1 MRYRGI
7 DNDVR
12 EDKMTGTTR
21 RDFMGAGAALVG
33 VATVPAAAWGADAI
47 RVRQTAAGKAFA
59 ASPPL
64 SWQADAGDGADAVTV
79 DPTTSFQEILGFG
92 AAFTEAS
99 AWLISQMA
107 PDARAQLMHELFS
120 TDGLGINV
128 TRCCI
133 GSSDYA
139 TAMFSYDEGAPDPTL
154 ARFSIDRDRAYVLPE
169 LLTARHINP
178 DLFILASPW
187 SPPGWMKNGGSM
199 LGGNIRPTNF
209 AVYAAYLVKFLQ
221 AYAQAGVPIDAITTQ
236 NETDTD
242 QAGRMPASA
251 WAQEYEVAFVGK
263 HLGPAIEKAGL
274 DTKIWLLDHN
284 FNLWG
289 RVFNT
294 LEDPNVFKYA
304 EGVAWHPYVGAAE
317 AMTRIHNAYPTK
329 SAYWTEG
336 GFELAAGKGTIEFA
350 ATPGP
355 MTEGARTADSAPRLD
370 DTTAIVQSALGAT
383 HALRNW
389 VRCLID
395 WNVVLDETGHPNIG
409 PFDLKGTLTI
419 DSRSHQVTARG
430 PNYWAIKHLN
440 QIAPRGATVIES
452 SGNIAGLAHVAF
464 VDPHGRQGLMLTNSG
479 AARTI
484 RIRNGGRMARISLP
498 ANSVTNLSWT

>member
-1 MRYRGI
+1 M
-7 DNDVR
+7 
-12 EDKMTGTTR
+12 ESTTR
-21 RDFMGAGAALVG
+21 RGFIGAGAGL
-33 VATVPAAAWGADAI
+33 VATGAIPAAARSADAI
-47 RVRQTAAGKAFA
+47 RVRQTAGELRFA
-59 ASPPL
+59 AVAGL
-64 SWQADAGDGADAVTV
+64 NWQPDAGDGRATITL
-79 DPTTSFQEILGFG
+79 DPSIGFQEILGFG

-99 AWLISQMA
+99 AWLISRMA
-107 PDARAQLMHELFS
+107 PTARAQLMHELFS
-120 TDGLGINV
+120 ADGLGINV

-139 TAMFSYDEGAPDPTL
+139 TAMFSYDEGAPDPAL

-178 DLFILASPW
+178 DLFVLASPW

-199 LGGNIRPTNF
+199 LGGNIKPTNF
-209 AVYAAYLVKFLQ
+209 AVYAQYLVKFLQ
-221 AYAQAGVPIDAITTQ
+221 AYAQAGVPINAITTQ

-263 HLGPAIEKAGL
+263 HLGPTIEKAGL

-294 LEDPNVFKYA
+294 LEDPTVFKYA

-317 AMTRIHNAYPTK
+317 AMTRIHNAYPSK

-355 MTEGARTADSAPRLD
+355 MTEMGSVAAAPPKLD
-370 DTTAIVQSALGAT
+370 DMAAIVQSGLGAT

-389 VRCLID
+389 VRCMID

-419 DSRSHQVTARG
+419 DSSSHQVTARG

-440 QIAPRGATVIES
+440 HIAPRGSTVIES
-452 SGNIAGLAHVAF
+452 SGRIDRLAHVAF
-464 VDPHGRQGLMLTNSG
+464 VNPDGRKGLMLTNAG
-479 AARTI
+479 PARTVWI
-484 RIRNGGRMARISLP
+484 RHGARMAELALP
-498 ANSVTNLSWT
+498 PSSITDLSWT

>member
-1 MRYRGI
+1 M
-7 DNDVR
+7 
-12 EDKMTGTTR
+12 KGTTR
-21 RDFMGAGAALVG
+21 RGFVGAGAGLMAMAAVP
-33 VATVPAAAWGADAI
+33 ATVRGADTI
-47 RVRQTAAGKAFA
+47 RVRQ
-59 ASPPL
+59 S
-64 SWQADAGDGADAVTV
+64 AGDRRFADLPALPWAPDTGEGTDAITL
-79 DPTTSFQEILGFG
+79 DPTTTFQDVLGFG

-107 PDARAQLMHELFS
+107 PGARAALMHELFS
-120 TDGLGINV
+120 ADGLGINV

-133 GSSDYA
+133 GASDYA
-139 TAMFSYDEGAPDPTL
+139 TALFSYDEGAPDPGL

-199 LGGNIRPTNF
+199 LGGNIKPIYF
-209 AVYAAYLVKFLQ
+209 AAYAQYLVKFLE
-221 AYAQAGVPIDAITTQ
+221 AYKQAGAPINAITTQ
-236 NETDTD
+236 NESDTD

-284 FNLWG
+284 YNLWG

-329 SAYWTEG
+329 SAYLTEG
-336 GFELAAGKGTIEFA
+336 GFELSAGSGAIEFA

-355 MTEGARTADSAPRLD
+355 MTEGAGTAEAKPKLD
-370 DTTAIVQSALGAT
+370 DMGAIVQSGLGAT

-389 VRCLID
+389 VRCMID

-409 PFDLKGTLTI
+409 PFDLNGTLTV
-419 DSRSHQVTARG
+419 DSKSHQVTRRG

-440 QIAPRGATVIES
+440 HVAPRGATVIES
-452 SGNIAGLAHVAF
+452 SGAIDRVAHVAF
-464 VDPHGRQGLMLTNSG
+464 VDPDGRKSMMLTNAG
-479 AARTI
+479 AARTV
-484 RIRNGGRMARISLP
+484 RVRNGGRMAEIALP

>member
-1 MRYRGI
+1 MEDNMR
-7 DNDVR
+7 
-12 EDKMTGTTR
+12 GTTR
-21 RDFMGAGAALVG
+21 RGFVSAGAGLMAMAAVPATAKSMDKIQVQQTAGDRRFAALPG
-33 VATVPAAAWGADAI
+33 LDWT
-47 RVRQTAAGKAFA
+47 Q
-59 ASPPL
+59 
-64 SWQADAGDGADAVTV
+64 DAGDTLNAVTL
-79 DPTTSFQEILGFG
+79 DPTTTFQEVLGFG

-99 AWLISQMA
+99 AYLISRMA
-107 PDARAQLMHELFS
+107 PGARAQLMHELFS
-120 TDGLGINV
+120 PDGLGINV

-139 TAMFSYDEGAPDPTL
+139 TAMFSCDEGAPDPTL

-169 LLTARHINP
+169 LVTARHINP
-178 DLFILASPW
+178 ELFILASPW

-199 LGGNIRPTNF
+199 LGGNIKPTNF
-209 AVYAAYLVKFLQ
+209 AVYAQYLVKFLQ
-221 AYAQAGVPIDAITTQ
+221 AYAQAGVRIDAITTQ
-236 NETDTD
+236 NESDTD

-304 EGVAWHPYVGAAE
+304 DGIAWHPYVGAAE

-329 SAYWTEG
+329 GAYWTEG

-355 MTEGARTADSAPRLD
+355 MTEGAGTMESRPKLD
-370 DTTAIVQSALGAT
+370 DTAAIVQSGLGAT

-395 WNVVLDETGHPNIG
+395 WNVVLDETGRPNIG

-419 DSRSHQVTARG
+419 DSQSHQVTARG
-430 PNYWAIKHLN
+430 SNYWAIKHLN
-440 QIAPRGATVIES
+440 HAAPRGATVIQS
-452 SGNIAGLAHVAF
+452 SGTIEGLAHVAF
-464 VDPHGRQGLMLTNSG
+464 VNPDGRKAMMLTNAG
-479 AARTI
+479 PERTV
-484 RIRNGGRMARISLP
+484 RIRNGGRMAELALP

>member
-1 MRYRGI
+1 LRYSQF

-12 EDKMTGTTR
+12 EEKMTDLTR
-21 RDFMGAGAALVG
+21 RGFVSAGAALAGAV
-33 VATVPAAAWGADAI
+33 TMPAAARSGDAI
-47 RVRQTAAGKAFA
+47 RVHQSAGDKRFVALPGLA
-59 ASPPL
+59 
-64 SWQADAGDGADAVTV
+64 WQADAGDGPNAITL

-99 AWLISQMA
+99 AWLISRMA

-120 TDGLGINV
+120 AEGLGINV

-169 LLTARHINP
+169 LSTARHINP
-178 DLFILASPW
+178 DLFVLASPW

-199 LGGNIRPTNF
+199 LGGNIKPTNF
-209 AVYAAYLVKFLQ
+209 AVYAQYLVRFLQ
-221 AYAQAGVPIDAITTQ
+221 GYAQAGVPINAITTQ

-274 DTKIWLLDHN
+274 DTRIWLLDHN

-355 MTEGARTADSAPRLD
+355 MTEGAGAVEAAPKLD
-370 DTTAIVQSALGAT
+370 DAAAIVQSALGAT

-389 VRCLID
+389 VRCMID

-409 PFDLKGTLTI
+409 PFDLKGTLTV
-419 DSRSHQVTARG
+419 DSRSHLVTRRG

-440 QIAPRGATVIES
+440 HIAPRGSTVFES
-452 SGNIAGLAHVAF
+452 SGRIDGLAHVAF
-464 VDPHGRQGLMLTNSG
+464 VDPHGRKGLMLTNAG
-479 AARTI
+479 AARTV
-484 RIRNGGRMARISLP
+484 RIRNGGRMAEVALP
-498 ANSVTNLSWT
+498 ASSVTNLSWT

>member
-1 MRYRGI
+1 
-7 DNDVR
+7 
-12 EDKMTGTTR
+12 MTGTTR
-21 RDFMGAGAALVG
+21 RRFVSTGAALAT
-33 VATVPAAAWGADAI
+33 VATVPGAARRADAI
-47 RVRQTAAGKAFA
+47 HMRQTAGNQRFA
-59 ASPPL
+59 SLPAL
-64 SWQADAGDGADAVTV
+64 GWQADDAGDDADAVTL
-79 DPTTSFQEILGFG
+79 DPTISFQEILGFG

-107 PDARAQLMHELFS
+107 PAARAELMHELFS
-120 TDGLGINV
+120 ADGLGVNV

-154 ARFSIDRDRAYVLPE
+154 SRFSIDRDRAYVLPE
-169 LLTARHINP
+169 LSTARHINP

-199 LGGNIRPTNF
+199 LGGNIKPTNF
-209 AVYAAYLVKFLQ
+209 AIYAQYLVRFLQ
-221 AYAQAGVPIDAITTQ
+221 AYAQAGVPINAITSQ
-236 NETDTD
+236 NESDTD

-355 MTEGARTADSAPRLD
+355 MTEGATAGTAPKLD
-370 DTTAIVQSALGAT
+370 ETAAIVQSALGAT

-389 VRCLID
+389 VRCMID

-409 PFDLKGTLTI
+409 PFDLKGMLTI
-419 DSRSHQVTARG
+419 DSKSHRVTARG

-452 SGNIAGLAHVAF
+452 RGGTAKLAHVAF
-464 VDPHGRQGLMLTNSG
+464 VDPHGRKGLMLTNAG

-484 RIRNGGRMARISLP
+484 RVRNGGRMAEVALP
-498 ANSVTNLSWT
+498 AGSITNLSWT

>member
-1 MRYRGI
+1 MA
-7 DNDVR
+7 
-12 EDKMTGTTR
+12 ETTR
-21 RDFMGAGAALVG
+21 RGFVGAGAALVG
-33 VATVPAAAWGADAI
+33 ATAVPAVARTAEAI
-47 RVRQTAAGKAFA
+47 AVRQTAGDLRFA
-59 ASPPL
+59 TLPAL
-64 SWQADAGDGADAVTV
+64 SWQADSGDGPDAVTL

-99 AWLISQMA
+99 AWLISRMA
-107 PDARAQLMHELFS
+107 PAARAQLMHELFS
-120 TDGLGINV
+120 ADGLGINV

-169 LLTARHINP
+169 LLTAQHINP

-199 LGGNIRPTNF
+199 LGGNIKPANF
-209 AVYAAYLVKFLQ
+209 AIYAQYLVKFLEG
-221 AYAQAGVPIDAITTQ
+221 YAQAGVPINAITTQ

-294 LEDPNVFKYA
+294 LEDLGVFKYA

-336 GFELAAGKGTIEFA
+336 GFELAAGKGQIAFA

-355 MTEGARTADSAPRLD
+355 MTERAGAAEAVPKLD
-370 DTTAIVQSALGAT
+370 DMAAIAQSALGAT

-389 VRCLID
+389 VRCMID

-419 DSRSHQVTARG
+419 DSTSHRVTARG

-452 SGNIAGLAHVAF
+452 SGRIDRLAHVAF
-464 VDPHGRQGLMLTNSG
+464 IDADGRKGVMLTNSG
-479 AARTI
+479 AARTV
-484 RIRNGGRMARISLP
+484 RIRNGGRMARIALP
-498 ANSVTNLSWT
+498 ASSVTNLSWT

>member
-1 MRYRGI
+1 
-7 DNDVR
+7 
-12 EDKMTGTTR
+12 MTETTR
-21 RDFMGAGAALVG
+21 RGFVSAGVALVG
-33 VATVPAAAWGADAI
+33 AAAVPATARSAEMI
-47 RVRQTAAGKAFA
+47 RVRQTAGDMRFA
-59 ASPPL
+59 AAPTL
-64 SWQADAGDGADAVTV
+64 GWQADSGDGPDAVTL
-79 DPTTSFQEILGFG
+79 DPTTSFQQILGFG

-99 AWLISQMA
+99 AWLISRMA
-107 PDARAQLMHELFS
+107 PAARAQLMHELFS
-120 TDGLGINV
+120 ADGLGINV

-187 SPPGWMKNGGSM
+187 SPPGWMKNGESM
-199 LGGNIRPTNF
+199 LGGNIKPANF
-209 AVYAAYLVKFLQ
+209 AVYAEYLVKFLK
-221 AYAQAGVPIDAITTQ
+221 AYAQAGVPINAITTQ

-294 LEDPNVFKYA
+294 LEDPGVFKYA

-329 SAYWTEG
+329 GAYWTEG
-336 GFELAAGKGTIEFA
+336 GFELAAGRGTIAFA

-355 MTEGARTADSAPRLD
+355 MTDGVSPSEAAPKPD
-370 DTTAIVQSALGAT
+370 DAAAIVQSALGAT

-389 VRCLID
+389 VRCMID

-440 QIAPRGATVIES
+440 QIAPRGSTVFES
-452 SGNIAGLAHVAF
+452 ASRIDRLAHVAF
-464 VDPHGRQGLMLTNSG
+464 VDPDGRKGLMLTNAGG
-479 AARTI
+479 ARII
-484 RIRNGGRMARISLP
+484 RIRNGGRMTEVALP
-498 ANSVTNLSWT
+498 ASSVTNLRWA

>member
-1 MRYRGI
+1 MA
-7 DNDVR
+7 
-12 EDKMTGTTR
+12 GTTR
-21 RDFMGAGAALVG
+21 RGFMGAGAGMLTMAAMP
-33 VATVPAAAWGADAI
+33 ATAKSADGI
-47 RVRQTAAGKAFA
+47 RVTQTAGDKRFVALPALG
-59 ASPPL
+59 
-64 SWQADAGDGADAVTV
+64 WQADAGDSADAITL
-79 DPTTSFQEILGFG
+79 DPTTSFQDILGFG

-99 AWLISQMA
+99 AWVISRMA
-107 PDARAQLMHELFS
+107 PGPRAALMHELFS
-120 TDGLGINV
+120 PEGLGINV

-178 DLFILASPW
+178 ELFILASPW

-199 LGGNIRPTNF
+199 LGGNIKPTNF
-209 AVYAAYLVKFLQ
+209 VVYAEYLVKFLQ
-221 AYAQAGVPIDAITTQ
+221 AYRQAGIPIDAITTQ
-236 NETDTD
+236 NESDTD
-242 QAGRMPASA
+242 QAGRMPAAA
-251 WAQEYEVAFVGK
+251 WPQEYEVAFVGK

-274 DTKIWLLDHN
+274 GTRIWLLDHN
-284 FNLWG
+284 YNLWG

-304 EGVAWHPYVGAAE
+304 DGVAWHPYVGAAE

-329 SAYWTEG
+329 GAYITEG
-336 GFELAAGKGTIEFA
+336 GFELSAGKGKIEFA

-355 MTEGARTADSAPRLD
+355 MTEGAGTAEARPRRD
-370 DTTAIVQSALGAT
+370 DAAAIVQSGLGAT

-389 VRCLID
+389 ARCMID

-409 PFDLKGTLTI
+409 PFDLNGTLTV
-419 DSRSHQVTARG
+419 DSKSHQVTRRG

-440 QIAPRGATVIES
+440 HIAPRGSTVIASEGDA
-452 SGNIAGLAHVAF
+452 SGVAHVAF
-464 VDPHGRQGLMLTNSG
+464 LNPDGRKGLLLTNAG
-479 AARTI
+479 AARKVHV
-484 RIRNGGRMARISLP
+484 RNGGRMVEVALP
-498 ANSVTNLSWT
+498 ANSLTNLSWT

>member
-1 MRYRGI
+1 M
-7 DNDVR
+7 V
-12 EDKMTGTTR
+12 GTTR
-21 RDFMGAGAALVG
+21 RGFMSGGAGLMAIGSIPAL
-33 VATVPAAAWGADAI
+33 ARSADTI
-47 RVRQTAAGKAFA
+47 RLTQTAGDTRFA
-59 ASPPL
+59 PL
-64 SWQADAGDGADAVTV
+64 PALEWKPDAGDSALAITL
-79 DPTTSFQEILGFG
+79 DPTTSFQQILGFG

-99 AWLISQMA
+99 AWLINQMA
-107 PDARAQLMHELFS
+107 PGARAALMHELFAS
-120 TDGLGINV
+120 DGLGINV

-139 TAMFSYDEGAPDPTL
+139 TAMFSYDEGAPDPAL

-199 LGGNIRPTNF
+199 LGGNVKPVNF
-209 AVYAAYLVKFLQ
+209 AVYAQYLVKFLQ
-221 AYAQAGVPIDAITTQ
+221 AYRQAGVPIDAITTQ

-263 HLGPAIEKAGL
+263 YLGPAIEKAGL

-304 EGVAWHPYVGAAE
+304 DGVAWHPYVGAAE

-329 SAYWTEG
+329 GAYWTEG
-336 GFELAAGKGTIEFA
+336 GFELAAGKGVIEFA

-355 MTEGARTADSAPRLD
+355 MTEGAGTAEAGPKLD
-370 DTTAIVQSALGAT
+370 DAAAIVQSGLGAT

-389 VRCLID
+389 VRCMID
-395 WNVVLDETGHPNIG
+395 WNVVLDESGRPNIG

-419 DSRSHQVTARG
+419 DSKTHQVTARG

-440 QIAPRGATVIES
+440 HVAPRGATGIES
-452 SGNIAGLAHVAF
+452 SGRIDKLAHVAF
-464 VDPHGRQGLMLTNSG
+464 LDPDGRKSMMLTNAG
-479 AARTI
+479 AERTV
-484 RIRNGGRMARISLP
+484 RIRNGGRMAELALP

>member
-1 MRYRGI
+1 
-7 DNDVR
+7 
-12 EDKMTGTTR
+12 MTETTR
-21 RDFMGAGAALVG
+21 RGFVSAGAAMMG
-33 VATVPAAAWGADAI
+33 VAVVPAAARGANAI
-47 RVRQTAAGKAFA
+47 AVRRTAGDMRLA
-59 ASPPL
+59 ALPAL
-64 SWQADAGDGADAVTV
+64 SWRADTGDGPDAVTL

-99 AWLISQMA
+99 AWLISRMA
-107 PDARAQLMHELFS
+107 PAARAQLMHELFS
-120 TDGLGINV
+120 ADGLGINV

-133 GSSDYA
+133 GSSDYS

-154 ARFSIDRDRAYVLPE
+154 ERFSIDRDRSYVLPE

-187 SPPGWMKNGGSM
+187 SPPGWMKNGESM
-199 LGGNIRPTNF
+199 LGGNIKPTNF
-209 AVYAAYLVKFLQ
+209 AVYAEYLVKFLA
-221 AYAQAGVPIDAITTQ
+221 AYAQAGVPINAITTQ

-263 HLGPAIEKAGL
+263 HLGPAIQKAGL

-294 LEDPNVFKYA
+294 LEDPGVFKYA
-304 EGVAWHPYVGAAE
+304 DGVAWHPYVGAAE

-329 SAYWTEG
+329 GAYWTEG
-336 GFELAAGKGTIEFA
+336 GFELAAGKGAIEFA

-355 MTEGARTADSAPRLD
+355 MTEGISRAEAAPKPD
-370 DTTAIVQSALGAT
+370 DAAAIVQSALGAT

-389 VRCLID
+389 VRCMID

-419 DSRSHQVTARG
+419 DSRSHQVIARG

-440 QIAPRGATVIES
+440 QIAPRGSTVFES
-452 SGNIAGLAHVAF
+452 TSRIDRLAHVAF
-464 VDPHGRQGLMLTNSG
+464 VDPDGRKGLMLTNAG

-484 RIRNGGRMARISLP
+484 RIRNGGRMAEVALP
-498 ANSVTNLSWT
+498 ASSVTNLRWT

>member
-1 MRYRGI
+1 MR
-7 DNDVR
+7 
-12 EDKMTGTTR
+12 GTTR
-21 RDFMGAGAALVG
+21 RGFVGAGAGLA
-33 VATVPAAAWGADAI
+33 AMAAVPAAARGADAI
-47 RVRQTAAGKAFA
+47 RVTQTAGDRRFA
-59 ASPPL
+59 AL
-64 SWQADAGDGADAVTV
+64 SALAWKPDAGDNADAITL

-99 AWLISQMA
+99 AWLINQMA
-107 PDARAQLMHELFS
+107 PAPRAALMHELFS
-120 TDGLGINV
+120 ADGLGINV

-199 LGGNIRPTNF
+199 LGGNIKPTNF
-209 AVYAAYLVKFLQ
+209 AVYAEYLVKFLQ
-221 AYAQAGVPIDAITTQ
+221 AYKQAGVPINAITTQ
-236 NETDTD
+236 NESDTD

-284 FNLWG
+284 YNLWG

-304 EGVAWHPYVGAAE
+304 EGIAWHPYVGAAE

-329 SAYWTEG
+329 SAYLTEG
-336 GFELAAGKGTIEFA
+336 GFELSAGSGVVEFA

-355 MTEGARTADSAPRLD
+355 MTEGAGTSESKPKLD
-370 DTTAIVQSALGAT
+370 DTAAIVQSGLGAT

-389 VRCLID
+389 VRCMID
-395 WNVVLDETGHPNIG
+395 WNVVLDETGRPNIG
-409 PFDLKGTLTI
+409 PFDLNGTLTI
-419 DSRSHQVTARG
+419 DSKSHQVTRRG

-440 QIAPRGATVIES
+440 HIAPRGATVIES
-452 SGNIAGLAHVAF
+452 SGAIDKIAHVAF
-464 VDPHGRQGLMLTNSG
+464 VNPDGRKGIMLTNAG
-479 AARTI
+479 AERI
-484 RIRNGGRMARISLP
+484 VRIRNGGRMVEIALP
-498 ANSVTNLSWT
+498 ASSVTNLSWT

>member
-1 MRYRGI
+1 
-7 DNDVR
+7 
-12 EDKMTGTTR
+12 MTGTTR
-21 RDFMGAGAALVG
+21 RGFIGAGAGLMAMT
-33 VATVPAAAWGADAI
+33 TVPAAAKSSDSI
-47 RVRQTAAGKAFA
+47 RVTQTAGERRFA
-59 ASPPL
+59 ALPSLGWAP
-64 SWQADAGDGADAVTV
+64 DAGDQHDAITL
-79 DPTTSFQEILGFG
+79 DPTTSFQDILGFG

-99 AWLISQMA
+99 AWLINQMA
-107 PDARAQLMHELFS
+107 PAPRAALMHELFS
-120 TDGLGINV
+120 ADGLGINV

-178 DLFILASPW
+178 ELFILASPW

-199 LGGNIRPTNF
+199 LGGNIKPTNF
-209 AVYAAYLVKFLQ
+209 AVYAQYLVKFLEG
-221 AYAQAGVPIDAITTQ
+221 YKQAGVPINAITTQ
-236 NETDTD
+236 NESDTD

-284 FNLWG
+284 YNLWG

-304 EGVAWHPYVGAAE
+304 DGIAWHPYVGAAE

-329 SAYWTEG
+329 GAYITEG
-336 GFELAAGKGTIEFA
+336 GFELSAGTGVVEFA

-355 MTEGARTADSAPRLD
+355 MTEGTGTSEAKPKLGEMA
-370 DTTAIVQSALGAT
+370 AIVQSGVGAT

-389 VRCLID
+389 ARCMID
-395 WNVVLDETGHPNIG
+395 WNVVLDETGRPNIG
-409 PFDLKGTLTI
+409 PFDLNGTLTV
-419 DSRSHQVTARG
+419 DSKSHLVTRRG

-440 QIAPRGATVIES
+440 HVAPRGSTVIAS
-452 SGNIAGLAHVAF
+452 AGGAGGVAHVAF
-464 VDPHGRQGLMLTNSG
+464 LNPDGRKSVMLSNAG
-479 AARTI
+479 AQRTV
-484 RIRNGGRMARISLP
+484 RIRNGGRMVEVVLP
-498 ANSVTNLSWT
+498 ASSVTNLSWA

>member
-1 MRYRGI
+1 MA
-7 DNDVR
+7 
-12 EDKMTGTTR
+12 GTTR
-21 RDFMGAGAALVG
+21 RGFMGAGAGLVAM
-33 VATVPAAAWGADAI
+33 ATVPAAAKAADAI
-47 RVRQTAAGKAFA
+47 RVMQTAGDKRFA
-59 ASPPL
+59 ALPALGWVP
-64 SWQADAGDGADAVTV
+64 DTGDSADAVTL
-79 DPTTSFQEILGFG
+79 DPTTNFQDILGFG

-107 PDARAQLMHELFS
+107 PAPRAALMHELFS
-120 TDGLGINV
+120 ADGLGINV

-154 ARFSIDRDRAYVLPE
+154 ARFSIDRDRSYVLPE

-199 LGGNIRPTNF
+199 LGGNIKPTNF
-209 AVYAAYLVKFLQ
+209 AVYAQYLVKFLE
-221 AYAQAGVPIDAITTQ
+221 AYKQAGVPINAITTQ
-236 NETDTD
+236 NESDTD

-284 FNLWG
+284 YNLWG

-304 EGVAWHPYVGAAE
+304 DGVAWHPYVGAAE

-329 SAYWTEG
+329 GAYLTEG
-336 GFELAAGKGTIEFA
+336 GFELSAGKGIVEFA

-355 MTEGARTADSAPRLD
+355 MTEGAGTAGVTPKLD
-370 DTTAIVQSALGAT
+370 DIAAIVQSGLGAT

-389 VRCLID
+389 VRCMID

-409 PFDLKGTLTI
+409 PFDLNGTLTV
-419 DSRSHQVTARG
+419 DSKSHLVTRRG

-440 QIAPRGATVIES
+440 HVAPRGSTVIASE
-452 SGNIAGLAHVAF
+452 GGAEGVAHVAF
-464 VDPHGRQGLMLTNSG
+464 VNPDGSKGLMLTNAGS
-479 AARTI
+479 ARTV
-484 RIRNGGRMARISLP
+484 RIRNGGRMVEVALP

>member
-1 MRYRGI
+1 
-7 DNDVR
+7 
-12 EDKMTGTTR
+12 MTETTR
-21 RDFMGAGAALVG
+21 RGFVSAGVALVG
-33 VATVPAAAWGADAI
+33 AAAVPATARSAEMI
-47 RVRQTAAGKAFA
+47 RVRQTAGDMRFA
-59 ASPPL
+59 AAPTL
-64 SWQADAGDGADAVTV
+64 GWQADSGDGPDAVTL
-79 DPTTSFQEILGFG
+79 DPTTSFQQILGFG

-99 AWLISQMA
+99 AWLISRMA
-107 PDARAQLMHELFS
+107 SAARAQLMHELFS
-120 TDGLGINV
+120 ADGLGINV

-187 SPPGWMKNGGSM
+187 SPPGWMKNGESM
-199 LGGNIRPTNF
+199 LGGNIKPANF
-209 AVYAAYLVKFLQ
+209 AVYAEYLVKFLK
-221 AYAQAGVPIDAITTQ
+221 AYAQAGVPINAITTQ

-294 LEDPNVFKYA
+294 LEDPGVFKYA

-329 SAYWTEG
+329 GAYWTEG
-336 GFELAAGKGTIEFA
+336 GFELAAGRGTIEFA

-355 MTEGARTADSAPRLD
+355 MTDGVSPSEAAPKPD
-370 DTTAIVQSALGAT
+370 DAAAIVQSALGAT

-389 VRCLID
+389 VRCMID

-440 QIAPRGATVIES
+440 QIAPRGSTVFES
-452 SGNIAGLAHVAF
+452 ASRIDRLAHVAF
-464 VDPHGRQGLMLTNSG
+464 VDPDGRKGLMLTNAGG
-479 AARTI
+479 ARII
-484 RIRNGGRMARISLP
+484 RIRNGGRMTEVALP
-498 ANSVTNLSWT
+498 ASSVTNLRWA

>member
-1 MRYRGI
+1 MS
-7 DNDVR
+7 
-12 EDKMTGTTR
+12 GTTR
-21 RDFMGAGAALVG
+21 RGFMGAGVGLAAL
-33 VATVPAAAWGADAI
+33 ATIPAAARRADVIRVQQTAGANRFVALPVLDWKPDGGEGADAI
-47 RVRQTAAGKAFA
+47 T
-59 ASPPL
+59 L
-64 SWQADAGDGADAVTV
+64 D
-79 DPTTSFQEILGFG
+79 TTTTFQDVLGFG

-99 AWLISQMA
+99 AWLIDRMA
-107 PDARAQLMHELFS
+107 PGARAALMHELFS
-120 TDGLGINV
+120 AEGLGINV

-133 GSSDYA
+133 GASDYS
-139 TAMFSYDEGAPDPTL
+139 TALFSYDEGTPDPTL
-154 ARFSIDRDRAYVLPE
+154 SRFSIDRDRAYVLPG
-169 LLTARHINP
+169 LRSARHINP

-199 LGGNIRPTNF
+199 LGGNIKPIYF
-209 AVYAAYLVKFLQ
+209 EVYAQYLVKFLQ
-221 AYAQAGVPIDAITTQ
+221 AYKQAGVPIDAITTQ

-242 QAGRMPASA
+242 QAGRMPAAA

-274 DTKIWLLDHN
+274 DTRIWLLDHN
-284 FNLWG
+284 YNLWG

-329 SAYWTEG
+329 SAYLTEG
-336 GFELAAGKGTIEFA
+336 GFELSAGKGAIEFA

-355 MTEGARTADSAPRLD
+355 MTEGAGTVESKPRLD
-370 DTTAIVQSALGAT
+370 DTAAIVQSGLGAT

-389 VRCLID
+389 VRCMID
-395 WNVVLDETGHPNIG
+395 WNVVLDETGRPNIG

-419 DSRSHQVTARG
+419 DSRSHEVTARG

-440 QIAPRGATVIES
+440 HVAPRGATVIES
-452 SGNIAGLAHVAF
+452 SGEIDRLAHVAF
-464 VDPHGRQGLMLTNSG
+464 VDPDGRKSMMLTNAG
-479 AARTI
+479 PARAV
-484 RIRNGGRMARISLP
+484 RIRNGGRMAELALP
-498 ANSVTNLSWT
+498 ADSVTNLSWT